1 METNLIPHESKM
13 LESVR
18 RWRKEVYESDQKLSK
33 QERIKRENDLLRQ
46 FGLKSSKKSGQDR
59 T

>member
-1 METNLIPHESKM
+1 METNLKRHESKM

-33 QERIKRENDLLRQ
+33 QERIKKDAELLCQ
-46 FGLKSSKKSGQDR
+46 FGLESCKKSNHKKA
-59 T
+59 